1 METPMRFRVA
11 ADADV
16 TLLAE
21 LNSQLIADEGHRNA
35 MTPPELEERMRGW
48 LRGTY
53 RAIIFELAGQ
63 PVAYAL
69 YRDDPD
75 GIYLRQFFV
84 ARSQRGAGI
93 GRRAIELLRAE
104 IWPPGCR
111 VTVEVLAANRRG
123 HAFWTA
129 VGFRDYAV
137 TLELL

>member
-1 METPMRFRVA
+1 MRFRVA

-16 TLLAE
+16 ALLAE
-21 LNSQLIADEGHRNA
+21 LNHQLIADEGHRNA
-35 MTPPELEERMRGW
+35 MTPPELEDRMRGW
-48 LRGTY
+48 LHSAY

-93 GRRAIELLRAE
+93 GRTAIELLRAE
-104 IWPPGCR
+104 IWPPGRR

-123 HAFWTA
+123 YAFWTA
-129 VGFRDYAV
+129 MGFRDYAV